1 MRYFVLIDS
10 PGKKRN
16 TAYGVIVPD
25 IPGCFSAGDTLDEA
39 LHHVEDAIILQL
51 EDILE
56 RGGEIPE
63 ASMPE
68 EIIATRQDDQDW
80 ACFGIDINLEHV
92 STKAKR
98 INITMPEGV
107 LNMVDEVAK
116 KNHQNR
122 SAFLT
127 EAALDKIRHG

>member
-1 MRYFVLIDS
+1 MRYFVLIES
-10 PGKKRN
+10 PEKKLN
-16 TAYGVIVPD
+16 AAYGVVVPD

-39 LHHVEDAIILQL
+39 LSLAKEAIILQL
-51 EDILE
+51 EDILQ
-56 RGGEIPE
+56 RGEEITE
-63 ASMPE
+63 ASLPE
-68 EIIATRQDDQDW
+68 EIMAARGEGQDW

-92 STKAKR
+92 STRAKR
-98 INITMPEGV
+98 INITMPESV